1 MKSKERIDN
10 YFHCKSC
17 LEQIPDDVSPRDWA
31 RINVGFTQLGLQV
44 WCARHDKE
52 IVHIDFLGQKVAYVP
67 QSEEDGQ

>member
-10 YFHCKSC
+10 HFHCKSC

-31 RINVGFTQLGLQV
+31 RINVGFTQPGLQV

-52 IVHIDFLGQKVAYVP
+52 IVHIDFSDRRSP
-67 QSEEDGQ
+67 TCQSEEDGQ